1 MVLGFTPAPRAFKEP
16 PVILKAW
23 SENRGRTAQTH
34 IERDKKIITWQELIK
49 FGWRGGLGVRGT

>member
-34 IERDKKIITWQELIK
+34 IERDKK
-49 FGWRGGLGVRGT
+49 RGGGGLPGRDGEKKMGGFN